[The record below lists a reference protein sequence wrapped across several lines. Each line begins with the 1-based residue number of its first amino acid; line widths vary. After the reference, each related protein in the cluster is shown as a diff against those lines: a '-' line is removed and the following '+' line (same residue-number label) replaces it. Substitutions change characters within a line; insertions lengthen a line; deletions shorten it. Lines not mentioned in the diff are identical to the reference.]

1 MYLVQKK
8 GKGVYYMVDTEVLPD
23 GTKKKVWRS
32 TKTTDK
38 TEAEA
43 ILTEATAGQGLVKAA
58 KRRTEI
64 RDLIVER
71 AMSASGVLVQSKTS
85 FAEAWKVYLSDPRT
99 QEMKESSLARVRSCW
114 DQMVSSVSID
124 CVEKFT
130 YDVALA
136 YIQGLKGAKASG
148 TVLLH
153 KTALQGI
160 FARIRR
166 PLGLSDN
173 PFSDLYVPRPQ
184 RKEHRC
190 FTDEEIRK
198 ILGILP
204 EGGEWYAICVLSLY
218 TGLRFGDCCTLLA
231 EEVLPGRIV
240 RDARKVERY
249 GKEAEVIIPI
259 HPELAP
265 VLAKRKEQHSSG
277 LLFPELAKEYTGK
290 SPSKYFGELLRA
302 LGIQKKDD
310 MCIVDFHSF
319 RHTFNTRLID
329 SDADVGVR
337 LKLAGHSNVRTNQL
351 YNHAGRALTE
361 AINRLPSVIKGEQ

>member
-32 TKTTDK
+32 TKTDNK
-38 TEAEA
+38 EQAEA
-43 ILTEATAGQGLVKAA
+43 ILAETEASKGLVKAST
-58 KRRTEI
+58 RRAEI

-71 AMSASGVLVQSKTS
+71 ATAVSGVLVQSKTS
-85 FAEAWKVYLSDPRT
+85 FAGAWKVYLNDPRT
-99 QEMKESSLARVRSCW
+99 QALKDSSLARVRSCW
-114 DQMVSSVSID
+114 EQMASCASVDYI
-124 CVEKFT
+124 EKFT
-130 YDVALA
+130 YDDAQA
-136 YIQGLKGAKASG
+136 YIQSLKATKASG
-148 TVLLH
+148 TVMLH
-153 KTALQGI
+153 KTALQGV
-160 FARIRR
+160 FKRIRR
-166 PLGLSDN
+166 PLGLPDN
-173 PFSDLYVPRPQ
+173 PFTDLYVPRPV

-198 ILGILP
+198 ILNILP
-204 EGGEWYAICVLSLY
+204 EDGEWYAVCVLSLY

-259 HPELAP
+259 HPELTS
-265 VLAKRKEQHSSG
+265 VLERRKKECPSG
-277 LLFPELAKEYTGK
+277 LLFPELAKEYEGD

-302 LGIQKKDD
+302 LSIQKKDD
-310 MCIVDFHSF
+310 PYIVDFHSF

-337 LKLAGHSNVRTNQL
+337 LKLTGHSNVRTNQL

-361 AINRLPSVIKGEQ
+361 AINRLPSVIKG